1 MKKKELK
8 AIAIKGEDSRLQFK
22 QDIRNVDALAA
33 EMVAFSNSE
42 GGRILIGVTDT
53 GELKGVPRAEI
64 GRINQL
70 ISNSASQHVRSP
82 ISPVTE
88 NIAVAS
94 GCVVIVLTIPKG
106 IDRPYFDRNGVIWLK
121 SGSDKRRV
129 NSKEEL
135 RRLFQMSDQFYAD
148 GLPVKAD
155 LEALDKLR
163 FRDFLKKFYNRDIPD
178 EVKELRQL
186 LQNMN
191 LAVDDGKL
199 NLAGVLLFAETPEWI
214 VPQFVIKAVCYPGN
228 EIHVTDYVDT
238 EDFTGPLQKIFD
250 DALAFVLRNLHKIQA
265 GRGVNAP
272 GVPEIP
278 PLVFEELL
286 VNALIHRD
294 YLVSAPIRLFI
305 FDNRIEIVSPGHLP
319 NSLTVEKIRTG
330 NSIICNPILV
340 SYIAKGLLPYR
351 GLGSG
356 IKRTLEAW
364 PQIDFLDDRDGCLF
378 TATVHRKAVKSSG
391 KSSGKTEEHII
402 ALLRELPATTIP
414 ELADKFG
421 VTTRAVEK
429 QIAKLKKSGRL
440 RRIGSA
446 KGGHWEVL

>member
-22 QDIRNVDALAA
+22 QDIR
-33 EMVAFSNSE
+33 
-42 GGRILIGVTDT
+42 
-53 GELKGVPRAEI
+53 
-64 GRINQL
+64 
-70 ISNSASQHVRSP
+70 
-82 ISPVTE
+82 
-88 NIAVAS
+88 
-94 GCVVIVLTIPKG
+94 
-106 IDRPYFDRNGVIWLK
+106 
-121 SGSDKRRV
+121 
-129 NSKEEL
+129 
-135 RRLFQMSDQFYAD
+135 
-148 GLPVKAD
+148 
-155 LEALDKLR
+155 
-163 FRDFLKKFYNRDIPD
+163 
-178 EVKELRQL
+178 
-186 LQNMN
+186 
-191 LAVDDGKL
+191 
-199 NLAGVLLFAETPEWI
+199 
-214 VPQFVIKAVCYPGN
+214 
-228 EIHVTDYVDT
+228 
-238 EDFTGPLQKIFD
+238 
-250 DALAFVLRNLHKIQA
+250 
-265 GRGVNAP
+265 
-272 GVPEIP
+272 
-278 PLVFEELL
+278 
-286 VNALIHRD
+286 
-294 YLVSAPIRLFI
+294 
-305 FDNRIEIVSPGHLP
+305 
-319 NSLTVEKIRTG
+319 
-330 NSIICNPILV
+330 NPILV